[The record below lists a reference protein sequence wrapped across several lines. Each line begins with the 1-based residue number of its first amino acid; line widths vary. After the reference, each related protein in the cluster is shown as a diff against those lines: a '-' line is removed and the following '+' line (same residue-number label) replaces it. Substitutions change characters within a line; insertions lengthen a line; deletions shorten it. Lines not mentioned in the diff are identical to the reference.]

1 MQINRWLIG
10 YIGTWLV
17 LALMADI
24 NDTGDLAAALAVS
37 IAVGATFVMGRDAA
51 NNIFAGA

>member
-1 MQINRWLIG
+1 MQLNRWLIG

-17 LALMADI
+17 LALMTDI
-24 NDTGDLAAALAVS
+24 NDTSDLAAALAVS